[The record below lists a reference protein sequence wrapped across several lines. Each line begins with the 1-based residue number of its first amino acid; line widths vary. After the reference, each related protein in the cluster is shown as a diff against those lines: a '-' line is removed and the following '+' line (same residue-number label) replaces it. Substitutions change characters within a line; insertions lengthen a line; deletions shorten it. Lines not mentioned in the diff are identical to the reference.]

1 MTQQSPQTIRMKSA
15 IREMSITADLTAEQV
30 IIPNNSVD
38 GTVTLNLNGT
48 QINMDLLNEMV
59 GDVSVAPQRKKRS
72 KEKELNPGDTKL
84 LDEYL
89 HSFMKGGC

>member
-1 MTQQSPQTIRMKSA
+1 MMKHIEPHDLVKFGIIPELVGRIPIITALEELEEA
-15 IREMSITADLTAEQV
+15 IREMSITAHLTAEQV

-59 GDVSVAPQRKKRS
+59 GDVSVALQRKKRS
-72 KEKELNPGDTKL
+72 KE
-84 LDEYL
+84 
-89 HSFMKGGC
+89 S